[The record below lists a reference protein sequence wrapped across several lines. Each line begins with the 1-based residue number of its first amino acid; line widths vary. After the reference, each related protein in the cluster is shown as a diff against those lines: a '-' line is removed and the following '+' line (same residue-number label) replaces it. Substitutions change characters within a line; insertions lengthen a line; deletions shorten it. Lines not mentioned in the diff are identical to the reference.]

1 MSVVPSSSTKL
12 LNDCFKVSITQ
23 LSQSHESLWVFD
35 HPLAN
40 DFWQLLGK
48 QQQLFFVGIK
58 FHCELVDQL
67 LRRAMPFFEFVVLD
81 LRDVGEADADVRCE
95 FSERKLLCLTEFP
108 YSFAKG
114 HTGSPACFMDPEIV
128 HWLHSEVNTMAT
140 SEAAANAEPQI
151 DLLTETLEPMIQRE
165 LVHRGFL
172 AENRGYDARL
182 VGRVEVM

>member
-1 MSVVPSSSTKL
+1 
-12 LNDCFKVSITQ
+12 
-23 LSQSHESLWVFD
+23 
-35 HPLAN
+35 
-40 DFWQLLGK
+40 
-48 QQQLFFVGIK
+48 
-58 FHCELVDQL
+58 
-67 LRRAMPFFEFVVLD
+67 
-81 LRDVGEADADVRCE
+81 
-95 FSERKLLCLTEFP
+95 
-108 YSFAKG
+108 
-114 HTGSPACFMDPEIV
+114 MDPEIV